1 VGTIV
6 DVRPEIAQVLALE
19 ERTAGAYAAAVDRF
33 HKGRIKAEALASVI
47 ERTIVPE
54 LQAAGDRLSA
64 LAGVPAE
71 QQPLVTHAE
80 EYLRLRRQ
88 SWQLRGEALRTT
100 DMRRLR
106 QAERVER
113 ESLGALQRIKPAN
126 GTPPNL

>member
-1 VGTIV
+1 
-6 DVRPEIAQVLALE
+6 LALVIALDA
-19 ERTAGAYAAAVDRF
+19 RTAGAYAAAVDRF

-64 LAGVPAE
+64 LVGVPAE